1 MNNSVNKRSR
11 AQLAIPVAVI
21 IVATAAN
28 CAQQRFDEAVL
39 AQMPSAATAEHNSVL
54 TPDRDPQD
62 WVTFHDPDDRFT
74 ALFPGDQPAR
84 EDDSVKTP
92 IGQQSVIRYKLRS
105 DSMVFDAGYLQRS
118 RHPLAAIVGE
128 QSILASS
135 CEGTAS
141 HMGGRIVRSTRIE
154 VDGYPAR
161 EIQIDIASPVQH
173 SVAQARLVITPERI
187 YHAIIKLPDGNGD
200 QFASRRFIESLHISG
215 TNTSDSGE

>member
-1 MNNSVNKRSR
+1 MNNSVDRRSL

-28 CAQQRFDEAVL
+28 CAQQRVDEAVIS
-39 AQMPSAATAEHNSVL
+39 QIPSAGTAEQNTVL
-54 TPDRDPQD
+54 TPDHNQQD

-74 ALFPGDQPAR
+74 VQFPGDQPVR

-92 IGQQSVIRYKLRS
+92 IGQQSVVRYKLRS

-118 RHPLAAIVGE
+118 KHALAAIVGE

-141 HMGGRIVRSTRIE
+141 HLGGRIVRSTRIE

-161 EIQIDIASPVQH
+161 EILIDIASPVQH
-173 SVAQARLVITPERI
+173 SVGQARLVITPERI
-187 YHAIIKLPDGNGD
+187 YHAIIKLPDGKGD
-200 QFASRRFIESLHISG
+200 QSAARTFVESLHISRAK
-215 TNTSDSGE
+215 TSDSGE